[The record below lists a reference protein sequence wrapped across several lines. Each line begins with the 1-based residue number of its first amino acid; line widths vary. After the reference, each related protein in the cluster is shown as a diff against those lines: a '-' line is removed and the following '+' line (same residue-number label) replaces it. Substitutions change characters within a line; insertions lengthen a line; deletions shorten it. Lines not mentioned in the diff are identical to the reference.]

1 MLSPLPFSIILVA
14 IQAYRWKQQEQLQ
27 EGLVWWLSI
36 LCLSAYLPFYVDGS
50 ALDGRRAGSHTKWFV
65 KLPLWRFIWCRL
77 LGMPE
82 CKVLWEE
89 KQFPSVDSQG
99 NEQRFI
105 FCSHPHGVMSAHH
118 IGPMICPGTCEGARA
133 FADVPGADPRIRRD
147 LSASIL
153 FRVPLLREVMLWSG
167 CVDASRKVAE
177 RLLRTGAIHHSNGQK
192 KAKAQKEGCEGD
204 EGRPNTKEDVGRVE
218 RGKKK
223 KKPFRFGDRVG
234 HSLAIL
240 VGGEREQLLA
250 QRGEHTV
257 FVSKRKG
264 HVR

>member
-1 MLSPLPFSIILVA
+1 MPKITLFPIFLLPVSFGWQVVTFSESRREDTPFQCFPLPFSIILVA

-118 IGPMICPGTCEGARA
+118 IGPMIVLGLAKAPARLRMSQA
-133 FADVPGADPRIRRD
+133 RIR
-147 LSASIL
+147 
-153 FRVPLLREVMLWSG
+153 EY
-167 CVDASRKVAE
+167 AE
-177 RLLRTGAIHHSNGQK
+177 T
-192 KAKAQKEGCEGD
+192 
-204 EGRPNTKEDVGRVE
+204 
-218 RGKKK
+218 
-223 KKPFRFGDRVG
+223 
-234 HSLAIL
+234 
-240 VGGEREQLLA
+240 
-250 QRGEHTV
+250 
-257 FVSKRKG
+257 
-264 HVR
+264 